1 MTRPGFAPF
10 NVKTGRLKPTQFKPS
25 AALHNASLAA
35 AGFLGQFFFVLR
47 GLPKGQMQRMGKA
60 PSHDKPGLAPFNVK
74 TAPLK
79 PTQDKPLASLA
90 EVYRL
95 NGTRQALLL
104 LAFSGTSFSFFG
116 ACQRGMCK
124 WMGQAPSNDKPELAP
139 LSVKTGPL
147 KPIQV
152 KPLASLSEVQGLT
165 GARQAWP
172 TFSETFSS
180 FFRAFQKGKCKWMGQ
195 APSNDKLGLAP
206 FNTGPLKPT
215 QIKPSASLS
224 EVHRLNC
231 TRQALLLLTFLGTC
245 FSFFGACQKRH
256 MQKDW
261 KKSQPWQARICTFQC
276 QDRTSETN
284 AT

>member
-1 MTRPGFAPF
+1 M
-10 NVKTGRLKPTQFKPS
+10 Q
-25 AALHNASLAA
+25 ALLLLAFS
-35 AGFLGQFFFVLR
+35 GSFFSFF
-47 GLPKGQMQRMGKA
+47 GACQKGKCKRMGKA

-95 NGTRQALLL
+95 NGRRQALLL

-152 KPLASLSEVQGLT
+152 KPSTSLSEVQGLT
-165 GARQAWP
+165 CARQAWP

-180 FFRAFQKGKCKWMGQ
+180 FFRAFQKGKCKRMGQ

-206 FNTGPLKPT
+206 FNT
-215 QIKPSASLS
+215 
-224 EVHRLNC
+224 
-231 TRQALLLLTFLGTC
+231 
-245 FSFFGACQKRH
+245 
-256 MQKDW
+256 
-261 KKSQPWQARICTFQC
+261 
-276 QDRTSETN
+276 SETN
-284 AT
+284 AN

>member
-104 LAFSGTSFSFFG
+104 LAFSGTF
-116 ACQRGMCK
+116 
-124 WMGQAPSNDKPELAP
+124 
-139 LSVKTGPL
+139 
-147 KPIQV
+147 
-152 KPLASLSEVQGLT
+152 
-165 GARQAWP
+165 
-172 TFSETFSS
+172 
-180 FFRAFQKGKCKWMGQ
+180 
-195 APSNDKLGLAP
+195 
-206 FNTGPLKPT
+206 
-215 QIKPSASLS
+215 
-224 EVHRLNC
+224 
-231 TRQALLLLTFLGTC
+231 
-245 FSFFGACQKRH
+245 FSFFGACQKGKCKRMGKAPTH
-256 MQKDW
+256 DNQDLYSSMSRQDLCNQRKIY
-261 KKSQPWQARICTFQC
+261 KRPAPCLKSRG
-276 QDRTSETN
+276 
-284 AT
+284 